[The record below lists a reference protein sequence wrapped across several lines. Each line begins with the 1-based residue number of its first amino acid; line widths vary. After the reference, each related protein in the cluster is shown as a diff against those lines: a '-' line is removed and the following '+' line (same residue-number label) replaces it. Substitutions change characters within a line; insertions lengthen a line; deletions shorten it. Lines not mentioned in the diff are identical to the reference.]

1 MTKSPGPKLPP
12 EAIKPIRQLVRNKFK
27 IWQLAN
33 QCELSP
39 ATIHKFL
46 SGKSVDLE
54 TFYKISET
62 LGLNPIELLQHS
74 QNSDDRGND
83 IEFLHL
89 QNSNLQEDLT
99 ASSKKHNYIPELPPY
114 TLIKGHDIHALKHLI
129 LSTSTNKVGVL
140 GMAGI
145 GKTVLVSALAQDKD
159 VYEAFVDGI
168 FYLVC
173 GQERSLTSLQ
183 MQLATALGYAPQP
196 FADKHDGRTFLSQQI
211 GYKKCLII
219 LDDVWQLKQ
228 INAFDALGANCK
240 ILITTQ
246 NQELL
251 TASGSEKY
259 EVKLLNEQDAL
270 ELLSHWSGQ
279 DAKNLVP
286 ARDVANQCEGLPL
299 ALALCGAQ
307 IRDGDSWEDLRDA
320 LQETQIGVLNH
331 QLGSVERALKI
342 SVDGLIKENA
352 ENGWLYQM
360 LAVFSKNAVIP
371 EAAILTLWLYE
382 SSLNERK
389 ARQLITRLARKAL
402 LTVSGEQ
409 GKRLVRLH
417 GLQHSYL
424 CNTLNS
430 LESLNDKLLRAYQSK
445 CSTGW
450 GSGPNDGYYLE
461 HLVEHLLKSNRKSE
475 IYELL
480 IGSPDW
486 MQRKFKDCQGDT
498 AYVSDLNLALS
509 TFCGSLT
516 SAQLLLLAQLCTARQ
531 AISWRASSYS
541 DTELQVL
548 VQLNRQ
554 AEALSH
560 VRLRADAE
568 ERFKGLLTIYKL
580 LDGEVADIVRKEM
593 VKIINEI
600 KPPQRH
606 LYARNLFEQELG
618 MEVSAINTEEQN
630 QKLPKNSLNQQSSSS
645 ALSSLEKS
653 LSDYESSLSDEQR
666 KKIRQASNLN
676 KIVSSFLKL
685 NRYDDAKLL
694 ISHIEITS
702 LKDFLLEKYI
712 QAAIADQKLDLV
724 KEQLNKISSPEVY
737 SSSLI
742 NLASALASNQ
752 MKTEAERLFNHDKL
766 TTQNSRERLLDLE
779 QALLLNVQLGK
790 TLFLMIEAFIKA
802 GCLSEGEK
810 VVERIKVPVWKI
822 LIQIALARSYLERN
836 SKEEVKEHLEKAKK
850 IAGSIQYHANFPY
863 LVLDEID
870 TYLSHLNQKM
880 VDKLT
885 FIDLTKSIERFEQA
899 YIDLRTNAL
908 FDLGLTEVYIE
919 GVIQAKPISEDYQKY
934 CKEVVDESIEIHREL
949 SEELLSN
956 QDFCQ
961 SFKVL
966 DSQNSYSFFLILS
979 FLTPSFEKFEK
990 KLSLKILR
998 ETTRIAGWLYPQW
1011 NAVSEIFQEL

>member
-1 MTKSPGPKLPP
+1 MGRKKGIKLSP
-12 EAIKPIRQLVRNKFK
+12 EAIQKAQIQYSSRFKTQDDFAGMCGLSVSTVRRFFAGKFVSNESFQILCKTLALDPSELNQPTPK
-27 IWQLAN
+27 IGTTDK
-33 QCELSP
+33 ES
-39 ATIHKFL
+39 
-46 SGKSVDLE
+46 
-54 TFYKISET
+54 SEA
-62 LGLNPIELLQHS
+62 
-74 QNSDDRGND
+74 
-83 IEFLHL
+83 L
-89 QNSNLQEDLT
+89 QNLYDEESHSFSNQGNGIGPLPTYYWERTGDLD
-99 ASSKKHNYIPELPPY
+99 KLK
-114 TLIKGHDIHALKHLI
+114 TLIMQP
-129 LSTSTNKVGVL
+129 STAKLGIF
-140 GMAGI
+140 GMAAI
-145 GKTVLVSALAQDKD
+145 GKTVLASALTQELE
-159 VYEAFVDGI
+159 VQQAFPDGI
-168 FYLVC
+168 FLIMC

-183 MQLATALGYAPQP
+183 MQLAKALDHEPQP
-196 FADKHDGRTFLSQQI
+196 FINEQDGRTFLSKQI

-228 INAFDALGANCK
+228 INTFDALGANCK
-240 ILITTQ
+240 ILITAQ

-270 ELLSHWSGQ
+270 ALLSHCSGQ
-279 DAKNLVP
+279 DTKNLVL
-286 ARDVANQCEGLPL
+286 AHEVASQCEGLPL
-299 ALALCGAQ
+299 ALTICGAQ
-307 IRDGDSWEDLRDA
+307 IRDDGSWEDLLDA
-320 LQETQIGVLNH
+320 LKKAEIGDLNH
-331 QLGSVERALKI
+331 QLGSVERALKA
-342 SVDGLIKENA
+342 SVDALIEENA
-352 ENGWLYQM
+352 EDGWLYQS
-360 LAVFSKNAVIP
+360 LVVFSKNALIP
-371 EAAILTLWLYE
+371 EEAILTLWLHG
-382 SSLNERK
+382 SKLSERK
-389 ARQLITRLARKAL
+389 AHQLITRLARKAL
-402 LTVSGEQ
+402 LTVSGQ
-409 GKRLVRLH
+409 YGKRLIRLH

-424 CNTLNS
+424 CNALGD
-430 LESLNDKLLRAYQSK
+430 LKSLNDKLLRAYQSK
-445 CSTGW
+445 CSSGW
-450 GSGPNDGYYLE
+450 DSGPNDGYYLE
-461 HLVEHLLKSNRKSE
+461 HLVEHLLKSDRKSE

-560 VRLRADAE
+560 IRLRADAE
-568 ERFKGLLTIYKL
+568 ERLKGLLTIYKL

-600 KPPQRH
+600 KLPQRH
-606 LYARNLFEQELG
+606 LYARNLFEQKLG

-645 ALSSLEKS
+645 ALSSVEKS

-676 KIVSSFLKL
+676 KIVSNFLKL

-712 QAAIADQKLDLV
+712 QAAIADQKLNLV
-724 KEQLNKISSPEVY
+724 KEQLNEISSPEVY

-752 MKTEAERLFNHDKL
+752 MKTEAERLFNHAKL
-766 TTQNSRERLLDLE
+766 TTQNNRERLLDLE

-790 TLFLMIEAFIKA
+790 TLFLMIEAVIKA
-802 GCLSEGEK
+802 DCLSEGEK

-850 IAGSIQYHANFPY
+850 IADSIQYHANFPY

-870 TYLSHLNQKM
+870 TYLSHLNQKT

-908 FDLGLTEVYIE
+908 FDLGLAEVYIE
-919 GVIQAKPISEDYQKY
+919 GIIQTKPISEDYQKY

-961 SFKVL
+961 SFKAL
-966 DSQNSYSFFLILS
+966 DSQNLYGFFLVLS
-979 FLTPSFEKFEK
+979 FLASSFETFEK

-1011 NAVSEIFQEL
+1011 NAVSKIFQEL